1 MPTYIR
7 AFLNLLDDSYMTI
20 VAKKFRKFLKPK
32 KGKNKNKPPGA
43 VEQLKSS
50 EANEIS
56 LTRKDYRGKKKEK
69 YTCYSILRVLRF

>member
-1 MPTYIR
+1 MR
-7 AFLNLLDDSYMTI
+7 VFHNSLDDADMKI
-20 VAKKFRKFLKPK
+20 VAKKFRKILKPK
-32 KGKNKNKPPGA
+32 KGKNKNKPPGE
-43 VEQLKSS
+43 VEQLKST

>member
-1 MPTYIR
+1 MR
-7 AFLNLLDDSYMTI
+7 VFLNSLDDADMKI

-43 VEQLKSS
+43 IEQLKSS